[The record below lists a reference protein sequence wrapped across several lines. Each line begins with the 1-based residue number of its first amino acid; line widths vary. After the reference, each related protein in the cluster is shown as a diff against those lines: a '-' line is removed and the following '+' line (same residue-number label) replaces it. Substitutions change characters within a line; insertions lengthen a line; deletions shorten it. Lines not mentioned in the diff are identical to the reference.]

1 MIVNPHEMSWLAV
14 EAYARKEIER
24 HRDRLETDGLMDTE
38 SQFLRGKIAAL
49 RDVIRLA
56 DQQSSD
62 THIPTVDYMRT

>member
-14 EAYARKEIER
+14 EKHARTEIER
-24 HRDRLETDGLMDTE
+24 HRDRLETEGLMDTE
-38 SQFLRGKIAAL
+38 TQFIRGKIAAL
-49 RDVIRLA
+49 RDVLKLA